1 MSIRGAQ
8 TGMLLFVHACVT
20 VFVTPTVLNSHKF
33 ISALC
38 VSVTSLVTI
47 SSAATNAE
55 VLTF

>member
-1 MSIRGAQ
+1 
-8 TGMLLFVHACVT
+8 MLLFVHACVT

-38 VSVTSLVTI
+38 VSVNSLVTI

>member
-1 MSIRGAQ
+1 
-8 TGMLLFVHACVT
+8 MLLFVHACVT
-20 VFVTPTVLNSHKF
+20 VFVTPTVLNSRKF

-38 VSVTSLVTI
+38 VSVNSLVTI